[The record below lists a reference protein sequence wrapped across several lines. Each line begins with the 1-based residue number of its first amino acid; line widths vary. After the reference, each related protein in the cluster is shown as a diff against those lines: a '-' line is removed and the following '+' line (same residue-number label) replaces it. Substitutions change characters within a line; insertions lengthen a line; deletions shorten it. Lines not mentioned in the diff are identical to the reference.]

1 MKDLTNLKTYIIDS
15 DDPHEVDD
23 AISLE
28 IKEGNKKKYLWI
40 HISNPCK
47 LFLHESNVDLDA
59 RKRNSSLYL
68 INQYVP
74 MLPVDILEK
83 ANLAQNKI
91 SETISAAIEF
101 NEDGS
106 INNYEITE
114 AIIKPKYQ
122 LTYED
127 ANELLELEPKEEIEL
142 ITIKNLLEKSI
153 TFRKKQGAIIFE
165 SPNSKIKLYKDK
177 IIINKLEKTISQV
190 IVAEAMILM
199 NYVTS
204 LFLDKYNL
212 AAAFRIQKLNC
223 NPSEILD
230 RYKDSDIKYIILK
243 QYMGRSYITIKPGIH
258 ESLGL
263 NMYVQC
269 SSPLRRYLDLIIQR
283 QVYNKINNY
292 DFLSK
297 DSVSKIIDYSKNRQ
311 AENNNIFKND
321 KFKYLTIFFKN
332 EKKPF
337 YKIIFVKWI
346 NHKKNIALVY
356 FPDYSLE
363 ILITLFVSI
372 EIYSNKIYK
381 VKYIINDS
389 NLLEFIY

>member
-15 DDPHEVDD
+15 EDPHEIDD

-28 IKEGNKKKYLWI
+28 LKGGNKKIFWI

-47 LFLHESNVDLDA
+47 FFSHDSKIDLDA

-68 INQYVP
+68 IDLYVP
-74 MLPVDILEK
+74 MLPKDILEK

-101 NEDGS
+101 NADGS

-127 ANELLELEPKEEIEL
+127 ANEILELEPKEETEL
-142 ITIKNLLEKSI
+142 IEIKNLLEKSI
-153 TFRKKQGAIIFE
+153 LFRKKQGAINFE
-165 SPNSKIKLYKDK
+165 SPNSKIKLEKNR
-177 IIINKLEKTISQV
+177 IIIHKLEKTISQI
-190 IVAEAMILM
+190 IVAESMILM
-199 NYVTS
+199 GYVTS
-204 LFLDKYNL
+204 LFIDKNNL
-212 AAAFRIQKLNC
+212 AAVFRIQKLNC
-223 NPSEILD
+223 NPTEILD
-230 RYKDSDIKYIILK
+230 KYNDSDIKYIILK
-243 QYMGRSYITIKPGIH
+243 QYMGRSYLTTKPGIH

-263 NMYVQC
+263 KMYVQC
-269 SSPLRRYLDLIIQR
+269 TSPLRRYLDLIIQR
-283 QVYNKINNY
+283 QVYNKINNNEI
-292 DFLSK
+292 LSK

-311 AENNNIFKND
+311 SENNNIFKNN
-321 KFKYLTIFFKN
+321 KFKYLKLFFKN

-381 VKYIINDS
+381 VKFIINES

>member
-1 MKDLTNLKTYIIDS
+1 MKDLTSLKTYIIDS
-15 DDPHEVDD
+15 EDPYEVDD

-28 IKEGNKKKYLWI
+28 IKEGNIKKLWI

-47 LFLHESNVDLDA
+47 LFLHDSNIDLDA
-59 RKRNSSLYL
+59 RRKNSSLYL
-68 INQYVP
+68 TDQYHP
-74 MLPVDILEK
+74 MLPAEILNK

-106 INNYEITE
+106 IHNYEIIE

-127 ANELLELEPKEEIEL
+127 ANEILELEPKEEIEL
-142 ITIKNLLEKSI
+142 VEIKNLLEKSI
-153 TFRKKQGAIIFE
+153 AYRKKQGAIIFE
-165 SPNSKIKLYKDK
+165 STNTKIKLYKDK
-177 IIINKLEKTISQV
+177 IILNKSEKTIAHI

-199 NYVTS
+199 GHVTS
-204 LFLDKYNL
+204 LFINKYNL
-212 AAAFRIQKLNC
+212 AAAYRIQKINC
-223 NPSEILD
+223 NPYEILNK
-230 RYKDSDIKYIILK
+230 YENSEIKYILLK
-243 QYMGRSYITIKPGIH
+243 QYMGRSYITTKPGIH

-263 NMYVQC
+263 SMYLQC
-269 SSPLRRYLDLIIQR
+269 TSPLRRYLDLVIQR

-292 DFLSK
+292 DSLSIN
-297 DSVSKIIDYSKNRQ
+297 SISSIIDYSKNRQ
-311 AENNNIFKND
+311 KENNNIFKND
-321 KFKYLTIFFKN
+321 KIKYLSLFFRN
-332 EKKPF
+332 ENKPL

-346 NHKKNIALVY
+346 NHKKNIALVF

-381 VKYIINDS
+381 VKHSINDS

>member
-15 DDPHEVDD
+15 DNPHEVDD

-28 IKEGNKKKYLWI
+28 IKEGNIKNLWI

-47 LFLHESNVDLDA
+47 LFLHDSNVDLDA

-68 INQYVP
+68 IDQYVP
-74 MLPVDILEK
+74 MLPKDILEK

-101 NEDGS
+101 NDDGS

-127 ANELLELEPKEEIEL
+127 ANEILELEPKEEIEL
-142 ITIKNLLEKSI
+142 IEIKKLLEKSI

-165 SPNSKIKLYKDK
+165 SPNSKIELYKDK
-177 IIINKLEKTISQV
+177 VVLNKLEKTISQI
-190 IVAEAMILM
+190 IVAESMILM
-199 NYVTS
+199 GYVTS
-204 LFLDKYNL
+204 LFLDKYTL

-223 NPSEILD
+223 NPSEILN
-230 RYKDSDIKYIILK
+230 RYNDSEIKYIILK
-243 QYMGRSYITIKPGIH
+243 QYMGRSYITTKPGVH
-258 ESLGL
+258 ESLAL

-269 SSPLRRYLDLIIQR
+269 TSPLRRYLDLIIQR

-292 DFLSK
+292 EPLSIN
-297 DSVSKIIDYSKNRQ
+297 SISKIIDYSKNRQ
-311 AENNNIFKND
+311 TENNNIFKND
-321 KFKYLTIFFKN
+321 KFKYLTLFFMN
-332 EKKPF
+332 ERKSC

-346 NHKKNIALVY
+346 NHKRNIALVY

-363 ILITLFVSI
+363 ILITLFISI

-381 VKYIINDS
+381 VKYNKNDS

>member
-23 AISLE
+23 AVSLE
-28 IKEGNKKKYLWI
+28 IKEGNKKNLWI

-47 LFLHESNVDLDA
+47 LFLHDSNVDLDA

-68 INQYVP
+68 VDQYVP
-74 MLPVDILEK
+74 MLPKDILEK

-101 NEDGS
+101 NDDGS
-106 INNYEITE
+106 INNYEIIE

-127 ANELLELEPKEEIEL
+127 ANEILELEPKEEIEL
-142 ITIKNLLEKSI
+142 IEIKNLLEKSI
-153 TFRKKQGAIIFE
+153 SYRKKQGGIIFE
-165 SPNSKIKLYKDK
+165 SPNSKIKLNKNK
-177 IIINKLEKTISQV
+177 IILIKLEKTISQ
-190 IVAEAMILM
+190 IMVAEAMILM
-199 NYVTS
+199 GYVTS
-204 LFLDKYNL
+204 LFIKKYNL
-212 AAAFRIQKLNC
+212 AAAFRIQKINC
-223 NPSEILD
+223 KPSELLN
-230 RYKDSDIKYIILK
+230 RYKDSEIKYIILK
-243 QYMGRSYITIKPGIH
+243 QYMGRSYITTKPGKH

-263 NMYVQC
+263 EMYVQC
-269 SSPLRRYLDLIIQR
+269 TSPLRRYLDLIIQR

-292 DFLSK
+292 EFLSFN
-297 DSVSKIIDYSKNRQ
+297 SISEIIDYSKNRQ
-311 AENNNIFKND
+311 VENNNILKND
-321 KFKYLTIFFKN
+321 KLKHLSLFFMN
-332 EKKPF
+332 ENKPF

-346 NHKKNIALVY
+346 NHKRNIALVY
-356 FPDYSLE
+356 FEEYSLE

-372 EIYSNKIYK
+372 EIYSNKVYK
-381 VKYIINDS
+381 VKYSINDN

>member
-28 IKEGNKKKYLWI
+28 IKEGNKKNLWI

-47 LFLHESNVDLDA
+47 LFLHDSNVDLNA

-68 INQYVP
+68 IDQYVP
-74 MLPVDILEK
+74 MLPKDILEK
-83 ANLAQNKI
+83 ANLAQNKV

-101 NEDGS
+101 NDDGS
-106 INNYEITE
+106 INKYEITE

-127 ANELLELEPKEEIEL
+127 ANEILEIEPKEEIEL
-142 ITIKNLLEKSI
+142 IEIKNLLEKSI

-165 SPNSKIKLYKDK
+165 SPNNKIKLYEDK
-177 IIINKLEKTISQV
+177 IILTKLEKTISQ
-190 IVAEAMILM
+190 IIIAESMILM
-199 NYVTS
+199 
-204 LFLDKYNL
+204 
-212 AAAFRIQKLNC
+212 
-223 NPSEILD
+223 
-230 RYKDSDIKYIILK
+230 
-243 QYMGRSYITIKPGIH
+243 H

-263 NMYVQC
+263 KMYVQC
-269 SSPLRRYLDLIIQR
+269 TSPLRRYLDLIIQR

-292 DFLSK
+292 EVLSK

-311 AENNNIFKND
+311 SENNNIFKND
-321 KFKYLTIFFKN
+321 KFKYLKLFFKN

>member
-1 MKDLTNLKTYIIDS
+1 MKDLTDLKTYIIDS

-28 IKEGNKKKYLWI
+28 INEGNKKNLWI

-47 LFLHESNVDLDA
+47 LFLHDSNVDLNA

-68 INQYVP
+68 IDQYVP
-74 MLPVDILEK
+74 MLPKDILEK
-83 ANLAQNKI
+83 ANLAQNKV

-101 NEDGS
+101 NDDGS
-106 INNYEITE
+106 INKYEITE

-127 ANELLELEPKEEIEL
+127 ANEILEIEPKEEIEL
-142 ITIKNLLEKSI
+142 IEIKKLLEKSI
-153 TFRKKQGAIIFE
+153 KFRKKQGAIIFE
-165 SPNSKIKLYKDK
+165 SPNNKIKLYENK
-177 IIINKLEKTISQV
+177 IILTKLEKTISQ
-190 IVAEAMILM
+190 IIIAESMILM
-199 NYVTS
+199 GYVTS
-204 LFLDKYNL
+204 LFIDKYDL
-212 AAAFRIQKLNC
+212 AAAFRIQKINC
-223 NPSEILD
+223 NPSEILN
-230 RYKDSDIKYIILK
+230 RYSDSDIKYIILK

-263 NMYVQC
+263 QMYLQC
-269 SSPLRRYLDLIIQR
+269 TSPLRRYLDLIIQR

-292 DFLSK
+292 EVLSK
-297 DSVSKIIDYSKNRQ
+297 ETVSKIIDYSKNRQ
-311 AENNNIFKND
+311 SENNNIIKND
-321 KFKYLTIFFKN
+321 KFMYLKLFFRN
-332 EKKPF
+332 EKKAF

>member
-28 IKEGNKKKYLWI
+28 IKEKNKKYLWI

-47 LFLHESNVDLDA
+47 FFLHDSNVDIEA

-68 INQYVP
+68 TDQYVP
-74 MLPVDILEK
+74 MLPKNILEK

-106 INNYEITE
+106 INNYEIIE

-127 ANELLELEPKEEIEL
+127 ANEILELEPKEEIEL
-142 ITIKNLLEKSI
+142 VEIKNLLEKSI
-153 TFRKKQGAIIFE
+153 EFRKKKGAIIFE
-165 SPNSKIKLYKDK
+165 SPNSKIKLCKDK
-177 IIINKLEKTISQV
+177 VIINNLEKTISQT
-190 IVAEAMILM
+190 IIAESMILM
-199 NYVTS
+199 GHVTS
-204 LFLDKYNL
+204 LFIHKYDL
-212 AAAFRIQKLNC
+212 AAAFRVQKINC
-223 NPSEILD
+223 NPSEILN
-230 RYKDSDIKYIILK
+230 RYKDSEIKYILLK
-243 QYMGRSYITIKPGIH
+243 QYMGKSYTTIKPGVH

-263 NMYVQC
+263 KMYVQC
-269 SSPLRRYLDLIIQR
+269 TSPLRRYLDLIIQR

-292 DFLSK
+292 EILSK
-297 DSVSKIIDYSKNRQ
+297 NTVSKIIDYSKSRQ
-311 AENNNIFKND
+311 IENNNIFKND
-321 KFKYLTIFFKN
+321 KFKYLLLFFKN
-332 EKKPF
+332 DKKLF

-346 NHKKNIALVY
+346 NQKRNIALVF

-363 ILITLFVSI
+363 ILITFFVSI
-372 EIYSNKIYK
+372 DIYSNRIYK
-381 VKYIINDS
+381 VKYIENDN